1 MRKRSKVFLLIGFL
15 SFIFIFQYFDNDSFN
30 QFQDQNE
37 FETPQLSGNLEGAEN
52 ILITLLER
60 RTNLS
65 ISGLINIIDRL
76 TILNQN
82 SNPISSILIGIPLR
96 DSSNLIYINAIGQTA
111 NTLLTERSHG
121 VMGSYEMI
129 NIYFESP
136 LLPSQ
141 ETTIKIKQ
149 TYMNLLSY
157 EYAVLEGDEETQLIH
172 FNGLLFPI
180 LPYRIE
186 GNVESLYLIPSQ
198 AEYYTR
204 KQIEGMGEKILNEPY
219 VLYDLADSLNI
230 NHLDPFLENLNENN
244 ETTVSIKSLYLTGL
258 EIEKINREIFI
269 SPWGII
275 KNTEEV
281 TIENVGIIPVY
292 WFSLNI
298 PADAKNVRIYDD
310 LGELLGV
317 IEKSEVDNSKK
328 VLTIQLSGTTDSNRV
343 SLTPG
348 SKFKFFI
355 EYNLPHE
362 QYVSFNWLQ
371 QSISINLLMTNYDFL
386 VHGQTT
392 NVVIEGCGSIDYTS
406 SPPEAIF
413 KTVGT
418 RVLVYSSENVSP
430 FEEKPILF
438 TFTIDIFDLFLRPTI
453 FIMLIAFL
461 SSIFVLIIKT
471 RKREED
477 ESVFKKEFIPTSEIR
492 EFCSLYEEKNA
503 LVLEIRNAENE
514 TKRKKMVKKTYKSLL
529 TKNTAKIDQIKEEIL
544 PFKKILMETSDTYD
558 NIIKKLDIL
567 DAERISVN
575 DSLNLLESRYK
586 RGKLPSKAAYQ
597 KLSDDFFNRRKK
609 IDRTIDKYIQQLRS
623 YLL

>member
-1 MRKRSKVFLLIGFL
+1 MV
-15 SFIFIFQYFDNDSFN
+15 
-30 QFQDQNE
+30 
-37 FETPQLSGNLEGAEN
+37 
-52 ILITLLER
+52 
-60 RTNLS
+60 
-65 ISGLINIIDRL
+65 
-76 TILNQN
+76 ILNEN
-82 SNPISSILIGIPLR
+82 DNPINSILIGIPLR
-96 DSSNLIYINAIGQTA
+96 DSSNLIYINTVGQTE

-121 VMGSYEMI
+121 VMGSYEMVK
-129 NIYFESP
+129 IYFDSP

-141 ETTIKIKQ
+141 ETTINVKQ
-149 TYMNLLSY
+149 TYNNLLSY
-157 EYAVLEGDEETQLIH
+157 DIAELEEGVNQLIH
-172 FNGLLFPI
+172 FNGLVFPI
-180 LPYRIE
+180 LPYRSE
-186 GNVESLYLIPSQ
+186 GDVKSIYIIPTL
-198 AEYYTR
+198 AELHTR
-204 KQIEGMGEKILNEPY
+204 KQFNSMGNLVGGNI
-219 VLYDLADSLNI
+219 VYDLATSLSI

-244 ETTVSIKSLYLTGL
+244 ETTVSIKTLQLTGL

-281 TIENVGIIPVY
+281 TIENVGIIGVGL
-292 WFSLNI
+292 FSLNI
-298 PADAKNVRIYDD
+298 PVDAKNVKIYDD
-310 LGELLGV
+310 LGELFGD
-317 IEKSEVDNSKK
+317 IINSPTDSSKK
-328 VLTIQLSGTTDSNRV
+328 VLSIQLSQNRV
-343 SLTPG
+343 SLSPT

-362 QYVSFNWLQ
+362 QYVSYNWLQ

-386 VHGQTT
+386 IHEQTT
-392 NVVIEGCGSIDYTS
+392 KVVIEGCGTIDYTS

-418 RVLVYSSENVSP
+418 RILVYSSEMVSP
-430 FEEKPILF
+430 FEKKIILF
-438 TFTIDIFDLFLRPTI
+438 TYTVDIFDLVLRPTI
-453 FIMLIAFL
+453 FIMIIAFL

-514 TKRKKMVKKTYKSLL
+514 TKRKKMVKKTYKNLL

-597 KLSDDFFNRRKK
+597 KLSSDFFNRRKK

>member
-15 SFIFIFQYFDNDSFN
+15 SFIFIFQYFGNDSLN

-37 FETPQLSGNLEGAEN
+37 FEIPQLSGDLEGAEN
-52 ILITLLER
+52 ILVVQLIR

-65 ISGLINIIDRL
+65 TSGLININDKMV
-76 TILNQN
+76 ILNEN
-82 SNPISSILIGIPLR
+82 DNPINSILIGIPLR
-96 DSSNLIYINAIGQTA
+96 DSSNLIYINTVGQTE

-121 VMGSYEMI
+121 VMGSYEMVK
-129 NIYFESP
+129 IYFDSP

-141 ETTIKIKQ
+141 ETTINVKQ
-149 TYMNLLSY
+149 TYNNLLSY
-157 EYAVLEGDEETQLIH
+157 EIAELEEGVNQLIH

-180 LPYRIE
+180 LPYRSE
-186 GNVESLYLIPSQ
+186 GDVKSIYIIPTL
-198 AEYYTR
+198 AELHTR
-204 KQIEGMGEKILNEPY
+204 KQFNSLGNLVGGNI
-219 VLYDLADSLNI
+219 VYDLATSLSI

-244 ETTVSIKSLYLTGL
+244 ETTVSIKTLQLTGL

-281 TIENVGIIPVY
+281 TIENVGIIGVGL
-292 WFSLNI
+292 FSLNI
-298 PADAKNVRIYDD
+298 PVDAKNVKIYDD
-310 LGELLGV
+310 LGELFGN
-317 IEKSEVDNSKK
+317 IINSPTDSSKK
-328 VLTIQLSGTTDSNRV
+328 VLSIQLSQNRV
-343 SLTPG
+343 SLSPT

-362 QYVSFNWLQ
+362 QYVSYNWLQ
-371 QSISINLLMTNYDFL
+371 QSISVNLLMTNYDFL
-386 VHGQTT
+386 IHEQTT
-392 NVVIEGCGSIDYTS
+392 KVVIEGCGTIDYTS

-418 RVLVYSSENVSP
+418 RILVYSSEMVSP
-430 FEEKPILF
+430 FEKKIILF
-438 TFTIDIFDLFLRPTI
+438 TYTVDIFDLVLRPTI
-453 FIMLIAFL
+453 FIMIIAFL

-477 ESVFKKEFIPTSEIR
+477 ESVFKKEFTPTSEIR

-514 TKRKKMVKKTYKSLL
+514 TKRKKMVKKTYKNLL

-597 KLSDDFFNRRKK
+597 KLSSDFFNRRKK

>member
-1 MRKRSKVFLLIGFL
+1 MRKRSKVFLLIGFI
-15 SFIFIFQYFDNDSFN
+15 SFIFIFQYFDNDSLN

-37 FETPQLSGNLEGAEN
+37 FEIPQLSGNLEGADN
-52 ILITLLER
+52 ILITQLIR

-65 ISGLINIIDRL
+65 TTGLINIIDKL
-76 TILNQN
+76 VILNEN
-82 SNPISSILIGIPLR
+82 DNPINSILIGIPLR
-96 DSSNLIYINAIGQTA
+96 DSSNLIYINAIGQTK
-111 NTLLTERSHG
+111 NTLLTERSYG
-121 VMGSYEMI
+121 ILGSYEMI
-129 NIYFESP
+129 IIYFDSP

-141 ETTIKIKQ
+141 ETTIKFMQ
-149 TYMNLLSY
+149 TYTNLLSY
-157 EYAVLEGDEETQLIH
+157 EIAELEGGLNQLIH

-180 LPYRIE
+180 LPYRSE
-186 GNVESLYLIPSQ
+186 GNIKSIYIIPTQ
-198 AEYYTR
+198 AELHTR
-204 KQIEGMGEKILNEPY
+204 KQFNSMGNLVGGN
-219 VLYDLADSLNI
+219 VVYDLETSLSI

-244 ETTVSIKSLYLTGL
+244 ETTVSIKTLQLTGL

-281 TIENVGIIPVY
+281 TIENVGIIGVAL
-292 WFSLNI
+292 FSVNI
-298 PADAKNVRIYDD
+298 PVDAKNVKIYDD
-310 LGELLGV
+310 LGELFGDIV
-317 IEKSEVDNSKK
+317 NSPTDSSKK
-328 VLTIQLSGTTDSNRV
+328 VLSIRLSGTVDSNRV
-343 SLTPG
+343 SLTPN

-362 QYVSFNWLQ
+362 QYVSYNWLQ

-386 VHGQTT
+386 IHEQTT
-392 NVVIEGCGSIDYTS
+392 KVVIEGCGTIDYTS

-418 RVLVYSSENVSP
+418 RILVYSSETVSP
-430 FEEKPILF
+430 YEKKIILF
-438 TFTIDIFDLFLRPTI
+438 TFTVDIFDLVLRPTI
-453 FIMLIAFL
+453 FIMIIAFL

-503 LVLEIRNAENE
+503 LVLEIRNAESE
-514 TKRKKMVKKTYKSLL
+514 VKRKKRAKKTYKSLL

-597 KLSDDFFNRRKK
+597 KLSSDFFNRRRK
-609 IDRTIDKYIQQLRS
+609 IDRKIDKYIQQLRS

>member
-15 SFIFIFQYFDNDSFN
+15 SFIFIFQYFGNDSLN

-37 FETPQLSGNLEGAEN
+37 FEIPQLSGDLEGAEN
-52 ILITLLER
+52 ILIVQLIR

-65 ISGLINIIDRL
+65 TSGLININDKMV
-76 TILNQN
+76 ILNEN
-82 SNPISSILIGIPLR
+82 DNPINSILIGIPLR
-96 DSSNLIYINAIGQTA
+96 DSSNLIYINTVGQTE

-121 VMGSYEMI
+121 VMGSYEMVK
-129 NIYFESP
+129 IYFDSP

-141 ETTIKIKQ
+141 ETTINVKQ
-149 TYMNLLSY
+149 TYNNLLSY
-157 EYAVLEGDEETQLIH
+157 DIAELEEGVNQLIH
-172 FNGLLFPI
+172 FNGLVFPI
-180 LPYRIE
+180 LPYRSE
-186 GNVESLYLIPSQ
+186 GDVKSIYIIPTL
-198 AEYYTR
+198 AELHTR
-204 KQIEGMGEKILNEPY
+204 KQFNSMGNLVGGNI
-219 VLYDLADSLNI
+219 VYDLATSLSI

-244 ETTVSIKSLYLTGL
+244 ETTVSIKTLQLTGL

-281 TIENVGIIPVY
+281 TIENVGIIGVGL
-292 WFSLNI
+292 FSLNI
-298 PADAKNVRIYDD
+298 PVDAKNVKIYDD
-310 LGELLGV
+310 LGELFGD
-317 IEKSEVDNSKK
+317 IINSPTDSSKK
-328 VLTIQLSGTTDSNRV
+328 VLSIQLSQNRV
-343 SLTPG
+343 SLSPT

-362 QYVSFNWLQ
+362 QYVSYNWLQ

-386 VHGQTT
+386 IHEQTT
-392 NVVIEGCGSIDYTS
+392 KVVIEGCGTIDYTS

-418 RVLVYSSENVSP
+418 RILVYSSETVSP
-430 FEEKPILF
+430 FEKKIILF
-438 TFTIDIFDLFLRPTI
+438 TYTVDIFDLVLRPTI
-453 FIMLIAFL
+453 FIMIIAFL
-461 SSIFVLIIKT
+461 SAIFVLIIKT

-514 TKRKKMVKKTYKSLL
+514 TKRKKMVKKTYKNLL

-597 KLSDDFFNRRKK
+597 KLSSDFFNRRKK

>member
-15 SFIFIFQYFDNDSFN
+15 SFIFIFQYFGNDSLN

-37 FETPQLSGNLEGAEN
+37 FEIPQLSGDLEGAEN
-52 ILITLLER
+52 ILIVQLIR

-65 ISGLINIIDRL
+65 TSGLININDKMV
-76 TILNQN
+76 ILNEN
-82 SNPISSILIGIPLR
+82 DNPINSILIGIPLR
-96 DSSNLIYINAIGQTA
+96 DSSNLIYINTVGQTE

-121 VMGSYEMI
+121 VMGSYEMVK
-129 NIYFESP
+129 IYFDSP

-141 ETTIKIKQ
+141 ETTINVKQ
-149 TYMNLLSY
+149 TYNNLLSY
-157 EYAVLEGDEETQLIH
+157 DIAELEEGVNQLIH
-172 FNGLLFPI
+172 FNGLVFPI
-180 LPYRIE
+180 LPYRSE
-186 GNVESLYLIPSQ
+186 GDVKSIYIIPTL
-198 AEYYTR
+198 AELHTR
-204 KQIEGMGEKILNEPY
+204 KQFNSMGNLVGGN
-219 VLYDLADSLNI
+219 VVYDLETSLSI

-244 ETTVSIKSLYLTGL
+244 ETIVSIKTLLLTGL

-281 TIENVGIIPVY
+281 TIENVGIIGVGL
-292 WFSLNI
+292 FSLNI
-298 PADAKNVRIYDD
+298 PVDAKNVKIYDD
-310 LGELLGV
+310 LGELFGD
-317 IEKSEVDNSKK
+317 IINSPTDSSKK
-328 VLTIQLSGTTDSNRV
+328 VLSIQLSQNRV
-343 SLTPG
+343 SLSPT

-362 QYVSFNWLQ
+362 QYVSYNWLQ

-386 VHGQTT
+386 IHEQTT
-392 NVVIEGCGSIDYTS
+392 KVVIEGCGTIDYTS

-418 RVLVYSSENVSP
+418 RILVYSSEMVSP
-430 FEEKPILF
+430 FEKKIILF
-438 TFTIDIFDLFLRPTI
+438 TYTVDIFDLVLRPTI
-453 FIMLIAFL
+453 FIMIIAFL

-514 TKRKKMVKKTYKSLL
+514 TKRKKMVKKTYKNLL

-597 KLSDDFFNRRKK
+597 KLSSDFFNRRKK

>member
-15 SFIFIFQYFDNDSFN
+15 SFIFIFQYFGNDSLN

-37 FETPQLSGNLEGAEN
+37 FEIPQLSGDLEGAEN
-52 ILITLLER
+52 ILIVQLIR

-65 ISGLINIIDRL
+65 TSGLININDKMV
-76 TILNQN
+76 ILNEN
-82 SNPISSILIGIPLR
+82 DNPINSILIGIPLR
-96 DSSNLIYINAIGQTA
+96 DSSNLIYINTVGQTE

-121 VMGSYEMI
+121 VMGSYEMVK
-129 NIYFESP
+129 IYFDSP

-141 ETTIKIKQ
+141 ETTINVKQ
-149 TYMNLLSY
+149 TYNNLLSY
-157 EYAVLEGDEETQLIH
+157 DIAELEEGVNQLIH
-172 FNGLLFPI
+172 FNGLVFPI
-180 LPYRIE
+180 LPYRSE
-186 GNVESLYLIPSQ
+186 GDVKSIYIIPTL
-198 AEYYTR
+198 AELHTR
-204 KQIEGMGEKILNEPY
+204 KQFNSMGNLVGGNI
-219 VLYDLADSLNI
+219 VYDLATSLSI

-244 ETTVSIKSLYLTGL
+244 ETTVSIKTLQLTGL

-281 TIENVGIIPVY
+281 TIENVGIIGVGL
-292 WFSLNI
+292 FSLNI
-298 PADAKNVRIYDD
+298 PVDAKNVKIYDD
-310 LGELLGV
+310 LGELFGD
-317 IEKSEVDNSKK
+317 IINSPTDSSKK
-328 VLTIQLSGTTDSNRV
+328 VLSIQLSQNRV
-343 SLTPG
+343 SLSPT

-362 QYVSFNWLQ
+362 QYVSYNWLQ

-386 VHGQTT
+386 IHEQTT
-392 NVVIEGCGSIDYTS
+392 KVVIEGCGTIDYTS

-418 RVLVYSSENVSP
+418 RILVYSSEMVSP
-430 FEEKPILF
+430 FEKKIILF
-438 TFTIDIFDLFLRPTI
+438 TYTVDIFDLILRPTI
-453 FIMLIAFL
+453 FIMIIAFL

-514 TKRKKMVKKTYKSLL
+514 TKRKKMVKKTYKNLL

-597 KLSDDFFNRRKK
+597 KLSSDFFNRRKK

>member
-1 MRKRSKVFLLIGFL
+1 MRKRSKVFLLIGFI
-15 SFIFIFQYFDNDSFN
+15 SFIFIFQYFDNDSLN

-37 FETPQLSGNLEGAEN
+37 FEIPQLSGNLEGADN
-52 ILITLLER
+52 ILITQLIR

-65 ISGLINIIDRL
+65 TTGLINIIDNL
-76 TILNQN
+76 VILNEN
-82 SNPISSILIGIPLR
+82 DNPINSILIGIPLR
-96 DSSNLIYINAIGQTA
+96 DSSNLIYINAIGQTK
-111 NTLLTERSHG
+111 NTLLTERSYG
-121 VMGSYEMI
+121 ILGSYEMI
-129 NIYFESP
+129 IIYFDSP

-141 ETTIKIKQ
+141 ETTIKFMQ
-149 TYMNLLSY
+149 TYTNLLSY
-157 EYAVLEGDEETQLIH
+157 EIAELEGGLNQLIH
-172 FNGLLFPI
+172 FNGLVFPL
-180 LPYRIE
+180 LPYRSE
-186 GNVESLYLIPSQ
+186 GDVKSIYIIPTL
-198 AEYYTR
+198 AELHTR
-204 KQIEGMGEKILNEPY
+204 KQFNSMGNLVGGNI
-219 VLYDLADSLNI
+219 VYDLATSLSI

-244 ETTVSIKSLYLTGL
+244 ETTVSIKTLQLTGL

-281 TIENVGIIPVY
+281 TIENVGIIKVSV
-292 WFSLNI
+292 FSLNI
-298 PADAKNVRIYDD
+298 PVDAKNVKIYDD
-310 LGELLGV
+310 LGELFGV
-317 IEKSEVDNSKK
+317 IEESEVDHSKK
-328 VLTIQLSGTTDSNRV
+328 ILSIQLYQNRV
-343 SLTPG
+343 SLTPT

-355 EYNLPHE
+355 EYNLQPE
-362 QYVSFNWLQ
+362 QYISYNWLQ

-386 VHGQTT
+386 IHEQTT
-392 NVVIEGCGSIDYTS
+392 KVVIEGCGTIDYTS

-413 KTVGT
+413 KTGGT
-418 RVLVYSSENVSP
+418 RILVYSSEMVSP
-430 FEEKPILF
+430 FEKKLILF
-438 TFTIDIFDLFLRPTI
+438 TYTVDIFDLVLRPTI
-453 FIMLIAFL
+453 FIMIIAFL

-477 ESVFKKEFIPTSEIR
+477 ESVFKKDFIPTSEIR

-514 TKRKKMVKKTYKSLL
+514 TKRKKMAKKTYKNLL

-597 KLSDDFFNRRKK
+597 KLSSDFFNRRKK